1 MGRSQSVAHEAK
13 QHTGLVGRVGLEPTC
28 EIIAGSARVLDVSRV
43 AGVLDSSGDSRNS
56 QLSIAKSKIADPVPR
71 QDLLADNALRSVW
84 KQP

>member
-1 MGRSQSVAHEAK
+1 MKMGKTYALQRFS
-13 QHTGLVGRVGLEPTC
+13 LVGRVGLEPTNKYDG
-28 EIIAGSARVLDVSRV
+28 GSARVLDVQRV